1 MPGDPSRFYA
11 AFTTGASDGLIGS
24 AICTYTMDDIQEAF
38 AGRFKEQ
45 VRSYFQLAYSI
56 SLFTNSRWVIYYLL
70 SKKTDV
76 NSNFCISFA

>member
-45 VRSYFQLAYSI
+45 VCI
-56 SLFTNSRWVIYYLL
+56 IPTNSTFKLILVLNITFQR
-70 SKKTDV
+70 
-76 NSNFCISFA
+76 

>member
-24 AICTYTMDDIQEAF
+24 AICTYTMDDIQETF

-45 VRSYFQLAYSI
+45 VRILTF
-56 SLFTNSRWVIYYLL
+56 LFFNYY
-70 SKKTDV
+70 
-76 NSNFCISFA
+76 

>member
-45 VRSYFQLAYSI
+45 VSI
-56 SLFTNSRWVIYYLL
+56 TYII
-70 SKKTDV
+70 
-76 NSNFCISFA
+76 SNL